1 MQHLQLVLRHVQDQ
15 NKLQDLPPK
24 VFDSLELDRLN
35 LQNNNLIQ
43 LHAGTFQGLTFGRYC
58 SRCILDMSQNQLQV
72 LHAEAFQGLKFGQNG
87 ILDMSQNKL
96 QDLPPKVFDS
106 LELDRLYLQNN
117 LIQLHAGTFQGLTF
131 GRYCSR
137 CILDMSQNQL
147 HAEAFQGLK
156 FGQNGILDMSASG
169 TVPTKGETLKGSCM

>member
-1 MQHLQLVLRHVQDQ
+1 MHPGHVAEPVAGVACRRLSGLKFGQNGILDMSQ

-106 LELDRLYLQNN
+106 LELD
-117 LIQLHAGTFQGLTF
+117 
-131 GRYCSR
+131 
-137 CILDMSQNQL
+137 
-147 HAEAFQGLK
+147 
-156 FGQNGILDMSASG
+156 
-169 TVPTKGETLKGSCM
+169 